1 MDDWT
6 SGHGEPR
13 PARARKV
20 GSSYD
25 NALAESFWQGL
36 KRETMHTK
44 LFATM
49 SQARLE
55 ILAWLTYYNAR
66 HRHSALSYLSPMEFE
81 QQHHRTAKP
90 SLAA

>member
-1 MDDWT
+1 MT
-6 SGHGEPR
+6 
-13 PARARKV
+13 
-20 GSSYD
+20 
-25 NALAESFWQGL
+25 ESFWQGL

-55 ILAWLTYYNAR
+55 IFAWLTYNNAR
-66 HRHSALSYLSPMEFE
+66 RRHSARPTSPMEFE
-81 QQHHRTAKP
+81 QQHHRTANL